1 MRAGVLTL
9 APIAGRYQPRLGVRA
24 VPLIPERR
32 VAYVGRHRIGVSTPT
47 PSLRYFHQE
56 AIPKMKAEF
65 VNAFL
70 TPALDVWKKELGEEL
85 TYHGAHAVT
94 GTFTTE
100 DLTAI
105 IGVTG
110 GLKGNVFYEFSN
122 ATSLAI
128 AGVMCGSPF
137 EELDEVG
144 MSAIGELAN
153 IITGNATV
161 ELAAANYVCDISP
174 PVLLS
179 RGARVSVTNPQ
190 IRASFESAMGVM
202 SIRIG
207 LTEGT
212 ALRAA

>member
-1 MRAGVLTL
+1 
-9 APIAGRYQPRLGVRA
+9 
-24 VPLIPERR
+24 
-32 VAYVGRHRIGVSTPT
+32 
-47 PSLRYFHQE
+47 
-56 AIPKMKAEF
+56 MKAEF

-70 TPALDVWKKELGEEL
+70 TPALDVWKKELGQDL
-85 TYHGAHAVT
+85 TYNGAHSMS

-110 GLKGNVFYEFSN
+110 GLKGNVFYELSN
-122 ATSLAI
+122 ATALAV
-128 AGVMCGSPF
+128 AGVMCGTTF

-153 IITGNATV
+153 IITGNATI
-161 ELAAANYVCDISP
+161 ELAAAQYVCDISP

-179 RGARVSVTNPQ
+179 RGAHISVTNPQ
-190 IRASFESAMGVM
+190 IRASFESAIGSM

-207 LTEGT
+207 LTE
-212 ALRAA
+212 AAARQAA